1 MSAVQRFVTGADA
14 LTEFIGNWAA
24 WLCLGVVA
32 LLFLQIPLRE
42 VFHGGHIIAND
53 IGQIVHATLFMIGI
67 PFAMRHDAH
76 VRVDIFSHR
85 LPARSRAAID
95 LAGTVLFL
103 LPWLVLLGWYSLPI
117 VLNSVKQLEEFPET
131 YTPGYFILKLQL
143 ATFVFLVGLQAL
155 ATIARSTLAILAPMV
170 KREA

>member
-1 MSAVQRFVTGADA
+1 MSALQRFVAGADA
-14 LTEFIGNWAA
+14 LTEYVGRWAA
-24 WLCLGVVA
+24 WLCLGVVG

-42 VFHGGHIIAND
+42 LFHGGHIIAND
-53 IGQIVHATLFMIGI
+53 IGQIVHAALFMIGI

-85 LPARSRAAID
+85 LSVKARAAID
-95 LAGTVLFL
+95 LAGTTLFL
-103 LPWLVLLGWYSLPI
+103 LPWLALLGWYSLPI
-117 VLNSVKQLEEFPET
+117 VLNSVKELEEFPET

-143 ATFVFLVGLQAL
+143 AVFVCLVALQAL
-155 ATIARSTLAILAPMV
+155 ATIARSTVALLAPAV

>member
-1 MSAVQRFVTGADA
+1 MRALQRFVAGADA
-14 LTEFIGNWAA
+14 LTEFIGHWAA
-24 WLCLGVVA
+24 WLCLGVVG

-42 VFHGGHIIAND
+42 LFHGGHIIAND

-85 LPARSRAAID
+85 LSARTRAAID

-117 VLNSVKQLEEFPET
+117 VLNSVRELEEFPET
-131 YTPGYFILKLQL
+131 YTQGYFILKLQL
-143 ATFVFLVGLQAL
+143 ATFVFLVALQAL
-155 ATIARSTLAILAPMV
+155 ATIARSTLVMFAPMV
-170 KREA
+170 KRET

>member
-1 MSAVQRFVTGADA
+1 MSALQRFVARADG

-24 WLCLGVVA
+24 WLCLGVVG

-42 VFHGGHIIAND
+42 LFHGGHIIAND

-85 LPARSRAAID
+85 LTARTRAAID
-95 LAGTVLFL
+95 LAGTILFL
-103 LPWLVLLGWYSLPI
+103 LPWLALLGWYSLPI

-131 YTPGYFILKLQL
+131 YTQGYFILKFQL
-143 ATFVFLVGLQAL
+143 AAFVFLVALQAL
-155 ATIARSTLAILAPMV
+155 ATIGRSTLVILAPVV